1 MNRRHVRFVRSHSE
15 WTLAKCFGHGNYA
28 TRKLAYLKAWNALTA
43 TEQRKWARWL
53 REKHR
58 IRLVLSRPFA
68 RIAW

>member
-1 MNRRHVRFVRSHSE
+1 MAE
-15 WTLAKCFGHGNYA
+15 YFGHGNLA